1 MRFTRRGFIAAL
13 AAASTAAVPA
23 VLYARRTP
31 DYDDVL
37 EAGQRLTPDEAEVDA
52 ASATTARFA
61 DQLRGIW
68 DLRFTGADR
77 GLLGLPEHV
86 ELLLDIGHTGRA
98 VRGYLGRGE
107 TLRSERPA
115 EYRVQGDLTGM
126 PNGQLRWRL
135 LGAEGA
141 PTFEFTALLDE
152 VWGSWSD
159 AGSASLNGTV
169 RALQRPL
176 SQPEQDCRF
185 VAIKRAFPEARE
197 RTPLSPA
204 LLAWL
209 VSPQHRLFH
218 QLWHASRDK
227 WRRLDDGK
235 RDALRG
241 LGWQPGPRDAE
252 RGARGRRKH
261 LNGSGEDFFFM
272 HRHMLAHARQLQ
284 PDLPV
289 WQELPLPAVFIEHD
303 RQGFIRYYDNH
314 DGNSVPPAWVARD
327 DEELS
332 QWLAQIKAPD
342 THYSNFQVWESQY
355 QDPEYLSR
363 LTLAQFGSEV
373 ELNIHDWLHM
383 RWATVTR
390 DPSNGMPVTGD
401 REQADYAARWFRAE
415 NDFLGDPFSSHINP
429 VFWRFHGW
437 LDARIEDWFRA
448 HERYHPGEVLRREV
462 QGVSWFAPGR
472 WVEVSDPWLGPL
484 THGCGP
490 AEQGSTA
497 FQAQGAAEMEIE
509 VMKLGLRI
517 ALSGEKEVP
526 ALLKRA
532 PRRPWYARHLK
543 VKRP

>member
-1 MRFTRRGFIAAL
+1 MRFTRRGFIAGL
-13 AAASTAAVPA
+13 AVAGAAVPA
-23 VLYARRTP
+23 VLYARRAP
-31 DYDDVL
+31 DYDDTL
-37 EAGQRLTPDEAEVDA
+37 EAGQYLTPDEATVEA
-52 ASATTARFA
+52 ATAPGARFA

-68 DLRFTGADR
+68 DVRLTGSEQ
-77 GLLGLPEHV
+77 GMLGLPAKV
-86 ELLLDIGHTGRA
+86 ELLLDVGPTGRA
-98 VRGYLGRGE
+98 LRGYLGLPS
-107 TLRSERPA
+107 TLRSNAPA

-126 PNGQLRWRL
+126 PQGQLRWRL
-135 LGAEGA
+135 LGADGV
-141 PTFEFTALLDE
+141 PRYEFTALLDE

-159 AGSASLNGTV
+159 AGSASLNGRIHDLD
-169 RALQRPL
+169 RALSL
-176 SQPEQDCRF
+176 PEQDCQF

-197 RTPLSPA
+197 RTPLAPA

-227 WRRLDDGK
+227 WRRLDDDK
-235 RDALRG
+235 RSALRG
-241 LGWQPGPRDAE
+241 LGWQPGPREAE

-272 HRHMLAHARQLQ
+272 HRHMLAHAKRLQ
-284 PDLPV
+284 PDLPT
-289 WQELPLPAVFIEHD
+289 WHELPQPPVFIEHD
-303 RQGFIRYYDNH
+303 RQGFIRYHDNS
-314 DGNSVPPAWVARD
+314 DGNSVPPAWVASD

-332 QWLAQIKAPD
+332 LWLAQIKANA

-390 DPSNGMPVTGD
+390 DPANGQPVTGD

-437 LDARIEDWFRA
+437 LDARIEDWYRA
-448 HERYHPGEVLRREV
+448 HERFHPGEVLRREV
-462 QGVSWFAPGR
+462 NGVNWFAPGR
-472 WVEVSDPWLGPL
+472 WVEVADPWLGPL
-484 THGCGP
+484 THGC
-490 AEQGSTA
+490 AEPGSA
-497 FQAQGAAEMEIE
+497 GFASQVAGEMEIE
-509 VMKLGLRI
+509 VMKLALRI
-517 ALSGEKEVP
+517 ALSGEKEV
-526 ALLKRA
+526 ADLLKRS
-532 PRRPWYARHLK
+532 PRRPWYARNLK
-543 VKRP
+543 LQR